1 MEDNEAI
8 IPLYLNNDMINNI
21 YTIIIHKF
29 TEIKA
34 TTSKSQ
40 QVIKINTPLSNVTC
54 GEYIQGNFSM
64 DLLNEFSKEQV
75 KISQRILILL
85 ELRDLLAENNLLKY
99 IEDENSLVSIQE
111 KDFVEFK
118 CNLRKNPLIQYIED
132 VTNALEAELILSPLN
147 ESDEYKEKN
156 QCKKQI
162 FESLKKSMDEYK
174 SSKCFSF
181 IGESIYNASARA
193 IVPLELKFLE
203 DHIDYINDSE
213 ITILGKITSKDF
225 AKRNISNNR
234 IASGSCFDY
243 LDYEQLINLRDEL
256 LINSSIIKENG
267 YQLRDSNSSLME
279 IIPIAIYI

>member
-8 IPLYLNNDMINNI
+8 IPLYLNNDMINNL

-40 QVIKINTPLSNVTC
+40 QVIKISTPLSNVTC
-54 GEYIQGNFSM
+54 GDYIQGNFSM

-75 KISQRILILL
+75 KISQRVLILL

-99 IEDENSLVSIQE
+99 IEDENSLVSVQE
-111 KDFVEFK
+111 KEFVEFK

-132 VTNALEAELILSPLN
+132 ITNALEAELILSPLD
-147 ESDEYKEKN
+147 ESDEHKSKN

-162 FESLKKSMDEYK
+162 LEFLKKSMDEYR

-203 DHIDYINDSE
+203 DHIDYMNNAQV
-213 ITILGKITSKDF
+213 TILGKVTSKNS
-225 AKRNISNNR
+225 AKRNIMGNG
-234 IASGSCFDY
+234 IGSGSCFDY
-243 LDYEQLINLRDEL
+243 LDEEYLINLRDEL
-256 LINSSIIKENG
+256 LIKPSIVKEKG
-267 YQLRDSNSSLME
+267 YQLRGSNSNFVE
-279 IIPIAIYI
+279 IIPIAMYI